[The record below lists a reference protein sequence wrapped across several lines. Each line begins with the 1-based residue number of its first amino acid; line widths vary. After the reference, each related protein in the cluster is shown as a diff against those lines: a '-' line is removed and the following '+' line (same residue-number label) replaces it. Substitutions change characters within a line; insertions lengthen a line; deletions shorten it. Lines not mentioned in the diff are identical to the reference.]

1 LSQTDEI
8 KARVDIVDLIG
19 EGVQLRK
26 AGRSFKGLCPFH
38 SERTPSFNV
47 DPERQ
52 SWRCFGACGEGGDIF
67 SYIMKQQNLGFR
79 DALTQLAER
88 AGVQL
93 TPLDRHAE
101 EREQHETRLR
111 SANEAAATFYRAQ
124 LLNSA
129 EAEHARAYVAQRDL
143 SDEVGEAFGLG
154 YAPDEREAL
163 QGHLSARGFTP
174 AEMIEAGLVVDGE
187 RDNIDRFRGRLM
199 FPIRDRRGRCIG
211 FGGRALGD
219 DAGPKYL
226 NTSQTPVFDKS
237 STLYAFDR
245 AREAAR
251 SADQIVIVEGY
262 MDVLAAHQ
270 FDQRN
275 VVAAMG
281 TSLTERQVSLIK
293 PVTRNIVLALD
304 ADSAGIAATLRGI
317 DTTRDAV
324 GTEQK
329 PVLDARGILRFQDDL
344 AADIHILALPPG
356 SDPDDLIRKEPDRWS
371 TLLREAPGYL
381 DYRFTQIRESH
392 DLNDARARAAA
403 VDELLPV
410 VAVIAEPVV
419 RSEYVARL
427 AAVARVETKAIEA
440 MLRRRTSA
448 PTPGPRLTRGDA
460 PVRPTAP
467 THHDR
472 PAEFLAKLIIAR
484 PEIVADLPNDL
495 PLHTDDAALRELFA
509 ACISLGDGWRG
520 SLDDTLAEYVDA
532 LESEAHDLQPYSVE
546 DAHKATQSSTE
557 RLRHRFIQAELRA
570 GSQGIAEG
578 ERTYGVATLVNGLT
592 AEADAETIEDD
603 DLRATARQV
612 LENQAKSRSLHA
624 RRRSETARTPA
635 AAVQPAPEPISEGES

>member
-1 LSQTDEI
+1 MSQTNEI

-26 AGRSFKGLCPFH
+26 TGRSFKGLCPFH

-52 SWRCFGACGEGGDIF
+52 SWRCFGTCSEGGDIF
-67 SYIMKQQNLGFR
+67 SYIMKQQNIGFR
-79 DALTQLAER
+79 DALTYLAER

-93 TPLDRHAE
+93 TPLDSHAE
-101 EREQHETRLR
+101 ERERHQTRLR
-111 SANEAAATFYRAQ
+111 SANEAAVVFYRAQ

-129 EAEHARAYVAQRDL
+129 EADQARAYMTQRDL
-143 SDEVGEAFGLG
+143 SDEMAEAFELG
-154 YAPDEREAL
+154 YAPDERAAL

-174 AEMIEAGLVVDGE
+174 TEMIEAGLVVDGE
-187 RDNIDRFRGRLM
+187 RNNADRFRGRLM

-211 FGGRALGD
+211 FGGRALAD
-219 DAGPKYL
+219 NDGPKYL

-270 FDQRN
+270 FDQQN

-281 TSLTERQVSLIK
+281 TSLTARQVSLIK
-293 PVTRNIVLALD
+293 PITRNIVLALD
-304 ADSAGIAATLRGI
+304 ADSAGMAATLRGI
-317 DTTRDAV
+317 DTTRQAV

-329 PVLDARGILRFQDDL
+329 PVLDSRGILRFQDDL
-344 AADIHILALPPG
+344 AADIRIMALPPG
-356 SDPDDLIRKEPDRWS
+356 SDPDDMIRREPDRWS
-371 TLLREAPGYL
+371 LLLHEAMGYL
-381 DYRFTQIRESH
+381 DYRFSQIREFH

-403 VDELLPV
+403 VDQLLPV
-410 VAVIAEPVV
+410 VGAIADPVM

-427 AAVARVETKAIEA
+427 AAIARVETSAIET
-440 MLRRRTSA
+440 MLRRGGNAPALGRRMIQGDAS
-448 PTPGPRLTRGDA
+448 PTPTQ
-460 PVRPTAP
+460 P

-484 PEIVADLPNDL
+484 PEVIGDLPDDL
-495 PLHTDDAALRELFA
+495 SLHTEDAALRELFA
-509 ACISLGDGWRG
+509 ACTSIGDAWRG
-520 SLDDTLAEYVDA
+520 SLDDTLEEYDAA
-532 LESEAHDLQPYSVE
+532 LETEARDIQPYSVD
-546 DAHKATQSSTE
+546 DAHKAAQSSTE

-578 ERTYGVATLVNGLT
+578 ERTYGAATLVDGVT
-592 AEADAETIEDD
+592 AEAEAEAIEDE
-603 DLRATARQV
+603 DLRAKARQV

-624 RRRSETARTPA
+624 RQRREIAKTPA
-635 AAVQPAPEPISEGES
+635 AAMQPAPEPISEGES